1 MGQIELGNIFNLEVF
16 FQPIQ
21 CTIVFY
27 PASGI
32 DDKKRL
38 NWQQIVLSCW
48 FLKVLL
54 FFFFLILCIWVWM
67 WRSEDYRKYFTSM
80 WISTCKLRSSGFLVS
95 SPTEL
100 WADWWDTSV
109 VPTLRGWKSISIE
122 FHISLRKQDLVFK
135 IKLKTKTY
143 PRCSGCTPV
152 IPIPGNQEDQSSG
165 HHPPLQGKF
174 QANPGDPGWKQSF
187 FWSQV

>member
-1 MGQIELGNIFNLEVF
+1 MGVNVEVRGLQEILHFHVNFNMQTQVIRLPSK
-16 FQPIQ
+16 QPHW
-21 CTIVFY
+21 T
-27 PASGI
+27 
-32 DDKKRL
+32 
-38 NWQQIVLSCW
+38 
-48 FLKVLL
+48 
-54 FFFFLILCIWVWM
+54 
-67 WRSEDYRKYFTSM
+67 
-80 WISTCKLRSSGFLVS
+80 VS
-95 SPTEL
+95 WL
-100 WADWWDTSV
+100 WWDTSV

-187 FWSQV
+187 FFFEAKYRDMSFNWRLSWAAT